1 MSSTNTTRI
10 IVPSPTVTE
19 EPSQLPIQ
27 QPAVSVAA
35 EPSIWSSPQSDTC
48 VIPADLD
55 ASAMVQ
61 SPEELFGVLP
71 LSNQG
76 AVPGAGGAGNEEEIA
91 AMSSNME
98 SVHTEHVL
106 DSHPVDVVRNRI
118 TNQHADRTLL
128 GTFSVGASG
137 NTPFRLQ
144 LLMRVQWLG
153 YCAGRNA

>member
-106 DSHPVDVVRNRI
+106 DSHPLGWRAGLYLPDQTLVRCEAT
-118 TNQHADRTLL
+118 TNATGLPHKGSL
-128 GTFSVGASG
+128 
-137 NTPFRLQ
+137 NHRLDTQ
-144 LLMRVQWLG
+144 
-153 YCAGRNA
+153 NKKTIPK